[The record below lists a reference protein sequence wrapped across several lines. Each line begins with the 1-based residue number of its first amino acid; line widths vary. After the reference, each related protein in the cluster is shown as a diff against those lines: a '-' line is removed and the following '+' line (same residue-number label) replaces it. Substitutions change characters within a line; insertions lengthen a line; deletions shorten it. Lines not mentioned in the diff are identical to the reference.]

1 MFLSK
6 SPFYHIYVTVGHNI
20 THSIKSYMLNYMFCL
35 DEPLFTLPADYTRVP
50 NANPNIDDSGKCHRN
65 SQEKETYE
73 FGLD

>member
-1 MFLSK
+1 
-6 SPFYHIYVTVGHNI
+6 
-20 THSIKSYMLNYMFCL
+20 MLNYMFCL

-50 NANPNIDDSGKCHRN
+50 NANPNIDDNGKCHRN